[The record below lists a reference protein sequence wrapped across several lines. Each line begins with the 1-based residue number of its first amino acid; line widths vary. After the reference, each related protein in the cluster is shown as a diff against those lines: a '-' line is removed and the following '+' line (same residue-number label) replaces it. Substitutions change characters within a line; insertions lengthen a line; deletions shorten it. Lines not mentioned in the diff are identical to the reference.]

1 MRMKK
6 QTLVLQVG
14 GKYLLNN
21 GKEVTITA
29 KFRDKAL
36 YYSTPFEE
44 GTLRSAFYEG
54 GINYVDHR
62 IHIVSKV
69 KV

>member
-1 MRMKK
+1 MKK
-6 QTLVLQVG
+6 QTLVLEVG

-29 KFRDKAL
+29 KFAEHPL

-44 GTLRSAFYEG
+44 GTLRSAFYTG
-54 GINYVDHR
+54 GINYVDHK
-62 IHIVSKV
+62 IHIVSRV